1 MDTAPAPRTPADS
14 VYRHHP
20 VPGPVAL
27 RQDTDRVILPA
38 ALTPEHL
45 ALLLATATPTP
56 TPQPAPA
63 PVDTRVSGRAKGAA
77 LVAVSGGLGVGAAT
91 AGVGYGAGMIAS
103 ASEGLM
109 TASLALAL
117 GSASIAGLTLF
128 LRTAFGRSHGGGAGG
143 QAGPH
148 ITQNITATGL
158 FGRAHGTITHR

>member
-14 VYRHHP
+14 VYRPHP
-20 VPGPVAL
+20 LPGPVAL

-38 ALTPEHL
+38 ALAPEHL
-45 ALLLATATPTP
+45 ALLLAPATPT
-56 TPQPAPA
+56 PA
-63 PVDTRVSGRAKGAA
+63 PVDTRLSGRAKDAA

-117 GSASIAGLTLF
+117 GSASVTGLVLF
-128 LRTAFGRSHGGGAGG
+128 LRTAFGRSHSGGGADG

-158 FGRAHGTITHR
+158 FGRAHGTITRR